1 MRYRIANKKRFITFV
16 TVVIVS
22 LSGLFSLSFAK
33 GEQAYTEVKVEEG
46 DTLWSIAAEYGSP
59 REDIRNT
66 IYDIQKANS
75 LDGAL
80 IYVGQVLLVPV
91 D

>member
-1 MRYRIANKKRFITFV
+1 MQR
-16 TVVIVS
+16 
-22 LSGLFSLSFAK
+22 
-33 GEQAYTEVKVEEG
+33 G

>member
-1 MRYRIANKKRFITFV
+1 
-16 TVVIVS
+16 
-22 LSGLFSLSFAK
+22 
-33 GEQAYTEVKVEEG
+33 YTEVRVEEG

-59 REDIRNT
+59 REDIRNI

-80 IYVGQVLLVPV
+80 IYAGQVLLVPV